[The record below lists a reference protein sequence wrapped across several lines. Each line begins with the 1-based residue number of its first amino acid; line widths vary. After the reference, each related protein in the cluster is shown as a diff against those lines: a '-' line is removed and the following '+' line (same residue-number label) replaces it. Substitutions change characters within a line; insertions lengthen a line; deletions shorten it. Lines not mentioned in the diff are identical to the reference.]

1 MASRAARYPA
11 RRRRRNA
18 ATGGEQLERVEQPGQ
33 VMDADNSR
41 GLAQSLPRG
50 IVASQ
55 GTRVRGDHR
64 ATGRRATHGKH
75 HDRDIL
81 RRRAP

>member
-1 MASRAARYPA
+1 
-11 RRRRRNA
+11 
-18 ATGGEQLERVEQPGQ
+18 
-33 VMDADNSR
+33 MDADNSR